1 MPPEADPLAALPEV
15 QRRVLRASAA
25 AIAERGFLLGGG
37 TALALVYAHRRSV
50 DFDWFVDAPLGEPM
64 QLAAG
69 LRAAG
74 VELTVTGVERGTLH
88 ATIDGVRVSF
98 LEYRYPPLAPPIAA
112 AVPPARLLSLDDL
125 AAMKLSAAAQRGS
138 RKDFVD
144 LYVLATRHRPLA
156 ALLECYRAKFG
167 IDDVGHVLF
176 ALGYFD
182 DAEAEPMPEMLWPLG
197 WDEVR
202 QAMGGWVRDLART

>member
-1 MPPEADPLAALPEV
+1 MPLEADPLAALPEV
-15 QRRVLRASAA
+15 QRRVLRESAA

-37 TALALVYAHRRSV
+37 TALALVYAHRRSL
-50 DFDWFVDAPLGEPM
+50 DFDWFVDTPLGDPA
-64 QLAAG
+64 QLAAD

-88 ATIDGVRVSF
+88 GTVDGVRVSF
-98 LEYRYPPLAPPIAA
+98 LEYRYRPLAPPLPT
-112 AVPPARLLSLDDL
+112 AVAPARMLSLDDL

-144 LYVLATRHRPLA
+144 LYVLAIRHRPLA
-156 ALLECYRAKFG
+156 ALLETYRAKFG

-202 QAMGGWVRDLART
+202 QAISGWVRDLAST